1 MSKAERLRW
10 IVIAGLT
17 LSGVVFTGKA
27 LWIPAKATLA
37 QHLLERAWQKT
48 LEEWR
53 GAAPWPWADTWP
65 VARLTIRGRTLVVLA
80 DSGGEGLAFGPTHVA
95 GSAPPGGKGTTVISA
110 HRDTHFAALDTLGRG
125 EVITLE
131 AADGAKRRY
140 RVSGSEVLDNPLLAI
155 APARAGDALA
165 LVTCWPLDGID
176 PGTRKRFVLH
186 AAALPGQD

>member
-1 MSKAERLRW
+1 MSKARGLRW
-10 IVIAGLT
+10 IAIAGLT
-17 LSGVVFTGKA
+17 ALGVVFTAKG

-37 QHLLERAWQKT
+37 QHLLERAWQRT
-48 LEEWR
+48 LSGRR
-53 GAAPWPWADTWP
+53 GATPWPWADTWP

-125 EVITLE
+125 DVITLE
-131 AADGAKRRY
+131 AADGTKRRY

>member
-10 IVIAGLT
+10 IVIAGLA
-17 LSGVVFTGKA
+17 LSGVVFTGKS

-48 LEEWR
+48 LEEGR

-125 EVITLE
+125 EVISLE

-140 RVSGSEVLDNPLLAI
+140 RVIGSEVLANPQLAI

-176 PGTRKRFVLH
+176 PGSRKRFVLH
-186 AAALPGQD
+186 AHALPGQD